1 MRLGMMVSLSM
12 LGVAM
17 AGCQSS
23 HPTTKPSGSGGGG
36 GGGDDCDCCKMAA
49 LAPAGAAAFAAADAH
64 VKSSAELVKGID
76 AAIRARRVILLE

>member
-23 HPTTKPSGSGGGG
+23 HPTTKPSGSG